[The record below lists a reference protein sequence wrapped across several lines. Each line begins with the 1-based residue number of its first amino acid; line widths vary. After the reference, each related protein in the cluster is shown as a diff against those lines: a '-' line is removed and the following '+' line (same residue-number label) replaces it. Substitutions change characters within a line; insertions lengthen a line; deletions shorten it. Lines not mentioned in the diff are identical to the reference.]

1 MKINHIG
8 VAVANL
14 EDALKFYKDVLGL
27 ELIGKEEVPEERVKV
42 AMLRAGPARIELL
55 EALDSESPIAKFIAK
70 RGEGIHHIALEVD
83 DIDEVNERLRGM
95 GVQLVYDKPRIVSNG
110 SRKVQFIH
118 PKSARGVLIELV
130 EELRN
135 E

>member
-1 MKINHIG
+1 VKINHIG
-8 VAVANL
+8 IAVANL
-14 EDALKFYKDVLGL
+14 EDALRFYKDVLGL
-27 ELIGKEEVPEERVKV
+27 EVIAKEEVPEEKVKV
-42 AMLRAGPARIELL
+42 AMLKVGTARIELL

-83 DIDEVNERLRGM
+83 DVDEVSGRLKSM
-95 GVQLVYDKPRIVSNG
+95 GVKLVYDKPKVVSNG

-118 PKSARGVLIELV
+118 PKSAHGVLIELV
-130 EELRN
+130 EELSD